1 MRVLARALTA
11 LVLLLQASLGSAQVS
26 YRVIDRRAEDGS
38 VVLVR
43 RVPAGHPGELPFRA
57 GALWKLE
64 PVTDLFRVRGV
75 PIPARGFQ
83 ALGDPPAVT
92 LRAGD
97 VVANSWTTA
106 AGGGGTTTLE
116 PGEVVR
122 LVRLNSA
129 LKTVRMDLEAVCRRS
144 PRGWPLTGRV
154 DFVLSGQVGKQTFDE
169 ANAAVAAELEPVALA
184 EVMEI
189 CDPETGSPP
198 ARVRPG
204 QPIAE
209 VAGALGEP
217 RRRSETSAGEVWDY
231 GVVELQVRSG
241 AVVAIRIPALD

>member
-1 MRVLARALTA
+1 MRVQAA
-11 LVLLLQASLGSAQVS
+11 LVLLLQASPGIAQVP

-64 PVTDLFRVRGV
+64 PVTDLFRIRGV

-83 ALGDPPAVT
+83 PLGDPPAVT
-92 LRAGD
+92 LRAGE
-97 VVANSWTTA
+97 VVANSWTSA
-106 AGGGGTTTLE
+106 AGGSGTTALE

-122 LVRLNSA
+122 LVRLNAA

-144 PRGWPLTGRV
+144 PRGFPLTGRV

-169 ANAAVAAELEPVALA
+169 ANAAVAAELEPIALA
-184 EVMEI
+184 EVMET
-189 CDPETGSPP
+189 CDPETGAPP
-198 ARVRPG
+198 ARVSPG
-204 QPIAE
+204 QAIADVE
-209 VAGALGEP
+209 AALGEP
-217 RRRSETSAGEVWDY
+217 HRRSQTPAGEVWDY
-231 GVVELQVRSG
+231 GVVELEVRAG
-241 AVVAIRIPALD
+241 AVVAIRVPALD